1 MRAEED
7 ERGRGKTERGRMV
20 RGETGGG
27 GRREN
32 KGESGERVWTAE
44 RVISTIASD
53 TASLNCK
60 FSLVV
65 SA

>member
-20 RGETGGG
+20 RGEKGGG

-32 KGESGERVWTAE
+32 KGESGERSVDSRT
-44 RVISTIASD
+44 SHKH
-53 TASLNCK
+53 NC
-60 FSLVV
+60 
-65 SA
+65 